1 VRTSIERLSL
11 LYFLAYV
18 PYAVM
23 TRWLASIN
31 YGPFGRP
38 LTGLEILP
46 AVTILSGVLTLSFAW
61 LSGWT
66 KRAHH
71 YSLLGGS
78 WPCPTR
84 WTLLSG
90 IGTALLLFTVPL
102 SFTFKGVSIPFIQ
115 LLMRGDVLVIAPL
128 VDLMSGRKVRW
139 YSWLALLMVAAGL
152 TLTIR
157 ARGGLY
163 LPPLAVVTVILYTLG
178 YFVRLWVMTKTAKSG
193 DPEAVKAYFVE
204 EKMVAIPCAVLCLA
218 ALSLNNFGTQK
229 TELSFGFL
237 VVWSSSQMLPI
248 IAMSVLLF
256 LISVFSILILLD
268 KRENTYC
275 VPFERS
281 ASILAGIAAAYVLG
295 GMSLGK
301 YPTGAEVSGAVLLIA
316 AIVLLSV
323 APKFSRKP

>member
-1 VRTSIERLSL
+1 MSIERLSL

-23 TRWLASIN
+23 TRWLASID
-31 YGPFGRP
+31 YVPFGRP

-46 AVTILSGVLTLSFAW
+46 AVTILSGVLTLTFAW

-66 KRAHH
+66 RRAHH
-71 YSLLGGS
+71 VTLLGGS

-139 YSWLALLMVAAGL
+139 YSWLALLLVAAGL

-163 LPPLAVVTVILYTLG
+163 LPPLAIVTVVLYTLG
-178 YFVRLWVMTKTAKSG
+178 YFVRTVAHRIRYAEDRAELRLRRRLV
-193 DPEAVKAYFVE
+193 VE
-204 EKMVAIPCAVLCLA
+204 PDA
-218 ALSLNNFGTQK
+218 ADHRAFGTAVRD
-229 TELSFGFL
+229 LR
-237 VVWSSSQMLPI
+237 
-248 IAMSVLLF
+248 VL
-256 LISVFSILILLD
+256 D
-268 KRENTYC
+268 
-275 VPFERS
+275 PDPARS
-281 ASILAGIAAAYVLG
+281 A
-295 GMSLGK
+295 
-301 YPTGAEVSGAVLLIA
+301 
-316 AIVLLSV
+316 
-323 APKFSRKP
+323 